1 MRANRL
7 CAGMC
12 SPGTRNR
19 RRLSRC
25 RRDAPRMG
33 QTATGASAQNHPQ
46 GRIAKLHS
54 LPFMSGCCALGRRGR
69 GRSRRACAKRG
80 SPPKRPVSVLAIS
93 SMQRT
98 ARSGR
103 WPRANSLHRHA
114 SGTGGGTAPLC
125 HLYYMNNR
133 SYRTVSVP
141 YVPPGT
147 TPSWAH
153 LLGRGKAAKP
163 RAAEPKLPA
172 KVAALPTK
180 AAITKPSKIA
190 QAVKRAAS
198 KLPSFSHFLNP
209 AAHVWTDDE
218 PDNDKANQRTRHR
231 TSIRQSWPQR
241 QRRGR
246 QPTES
251 RLPRIR

>member
-1 MRANRL
+1 MNSARISPTPTQCDRVACVLIDSARVCAHLAPETADDYPAVAAMLRAWAKRH
-7 CAGMC
+7 
-12 SPGTRNR
+12 
-19 RRLSRC
+19 RRLS
-25 RRDAPRMG
+25 PE
-33 QTATGASAQNHPQ
+33 SPQ

-141 YVPPGT
+141 YVAPGT

-163 RAAEPKLPA
+163 RATAP
-172 KVAALPTK
+172 
-180 AAITKPSKIA
+180 
-190 QAVKRAAS
+190 R
-198 KLPSFSHFLNP
+198 
-209 AAHVWTDDE
+209 
-218 PDNDKANQRTRHR
+218 
-231 TSIRQSWPQR
+231 R
-241 QRRGR
+241 QR
-246 QPTES
+246 
-251 RLPRIR
+251 LPPCRRKRPLQSHPRSCKR